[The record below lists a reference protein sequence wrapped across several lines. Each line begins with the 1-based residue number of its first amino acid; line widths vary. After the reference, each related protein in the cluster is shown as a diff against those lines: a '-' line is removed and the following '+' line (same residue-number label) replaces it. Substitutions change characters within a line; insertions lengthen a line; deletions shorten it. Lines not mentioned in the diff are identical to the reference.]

1 MTCKINLDTSSGLQ
15 LESDTSGALDI
26 QSNGVTK
33 MSMDTSGNLTANSFI
48 GITKPLILHVR
59 DEKTATTSGG
69 SSSAATDNVRT
80 LNTVVT
86 NEITGASLASNQI
99 TLPAGTYSI
108 QATAP
113 AFLTNRHR
121 IFLYNTSDSA
131 VEVLGRNVYSDS
143 TDSGFNTSDM
153 TGRFTIAS
161 SKVFELRHYTES
173 ARASNGLGVDANDSR
188 TSIFADVII
197 TKVA

>member
-1 MTCKINLDTSSGLQ
+1 MALALSG
-15 LESDTSGALDI
+15 SGTITGLVAG
-26 QSNGVTK
+26 GVFPT
-33 MSMDTSGNLTANSFI
+33 
-48 GITKPLILHVR
+48 LHVR

-69 SSSAATDNVRT
+69 ASSAATDNVRT

-86 NEITGASLASNQI
+86 NEITGASLSSNQI
-99 TLPAGTYSI
+99 TLPVGTYFI

-131 VEVLGRNVYSDS
+131 VELLGRNVYSDS